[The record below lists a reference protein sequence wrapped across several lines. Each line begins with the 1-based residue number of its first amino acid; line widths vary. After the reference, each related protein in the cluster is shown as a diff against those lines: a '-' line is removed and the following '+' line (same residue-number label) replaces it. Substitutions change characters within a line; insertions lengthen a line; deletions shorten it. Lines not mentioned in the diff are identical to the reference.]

1 MGNSGTTNIREKQ
14 NAANKA
20 VEFVKDGITI
30 GLGTG
35 STINFFLENLAEKIQ
50 SGINITAV
58 STSAQ
63 TTERAKALG
72 IDIKDLNDIKK
83 IDITFDG
90 ADEVDPNL
98 NGIKGGGGA
107 LLYEKIVAKISEK
120 NIWLVD
126 STKYVNYLGKF
137 PLPIEIVSF
146 GSEHLIRMLEVKGYN
161 PKFRMN
167 GTKYFLSNGGHKII
181 DLHLGKIEDTNS
193 LNAELLLIAGIIETG
208 LFLNICDVLIIG
220 ESKDCRVINKKK
232 PAL

>member
-20 VEFVKDGITI
+20 VEFVKDGMTI

-35 STINFFLENLAEKIQ
+35 STINFFLDNLDEKIRG
-50 SGINITAV
+50 GINVTAV

-63 TTERAKALG
+63 TTKRADALG
-72 IDIKDLNDIKK
+72 IDIKDLNDVKK
-83 IDITFDG
+83 IDVTFDG

-107 LLYEKIVAKISEK
+107 LLYEKIVAEISEK

-126 STKYVNYLGKF
+126 STKYVNCLGKF
-137 PLPIEIVSF
+137 PLPIEVVPF
-146 GSEHLIRMLEVKGYN
+146 GSGHLIKILELKGYN

-167 GTKYFLSNGGHKII
+167 GKEYFLSDGGHKII
-181 DLHLGKIEDTNS
+181 DLHLDQIDDIKS
-193 LNAELLLIAGIIETG
+193 LNTKLLSITGIIETG
-208 LFLNICDVLIIG
+208 LFLDICDVLIIG
-220 ESKDCRVINKKK
+220 ESKECRIINKKK
-232 PAL
+232 PA